1 MNEKLI
7 QEFEALEEKDQA
19 QLNELFDEMEA
30 NQLASEKL
38 AQQVVENRKEYIG
51 IVERMS
57 SIIPNIE
64 QMVQSSK
71 RTTKTRKRKN
81 QRKA

>member
-64 QMVQSSK
+64 QMVQS
-71 RTTKTRKRKN
+71 
-81 QRKA
+81 